1 MFHDHEPRRLGY
13 RDIRTRWAVV
23 QSTVGKLLAAS
34 AALVAVVGAIAL
46 SVLVL
51 AVVVTGMLLVGA
63 YLWWKTRDLR
73 RQMRADM
80 SRAVF
85 GDNIIEGEIIDGE
98 IVRDDGRKDGDKE

>member
-1 MFHDHEPRRLGY
+1 
-13 RDIRTRWAVV
+13 
-23 QSTVGKLLAAS
+23 
-34 AALVAVVGAIAL
+34 
-46 SVLVL
+46 
-51 AVVVTGMLLVGA
+51 MLLVGA

-85 GDNIIEGEIIDGE
+85 GDNIIEGEIIEGE